1 MPYIINIFAIVQF
14 TTAAITLALIY
25 HVWKRRHIRGGTT
38 LMLLFFAVFWWAVS
52 TGFEA
57 AAINQPLKVL
67 WSKISYIGAFFSP
80 PLFLLFSLLY
90 TNRQYSLT
98 HTKIALLFIIP
109 LMMIGLAFTNE
120 LHGLIWSGFDPGPP
134 GTNSL
139 IYHHGFFYWVGIIT
153 IFAMVAY
160 ASFTLFVH
168 SVKSQ
173 ALYQRQNRIILLAS
187 IFPIVSAILYVSGQ
201 NPFPGLDITPVSFA
215 FTAVALL
222 MGISRQKFLDVIPIS
237 HEFLIDQFDDVVMV
251 IDEGLRI
258 IDLNQAAEKMIIG
271 EREKVIG
278 TPGEEV
284 LLFWDQLQ
292 QHFDR
297 NHQQRLEIAQSQPE
311 EKYFQTTIS
320 PLRNNQDQFMGWTI
334 VVADITRR
342 KTLEIALLEVNTK
355 LEKQLQEIKSLQE
368 KLREQAIRDAM
379 TGTFNR
385 GYLDET
391 LERELAR
398 AKRNR
403 YPLSV
408 MMIDIDH
415 FKIINDSY
423 GHKAGDLVIKTVGKM
438 LMNHSRATDCVCRF
452 GGDEFVV
459 VMPEMGE
466 ADAVIR
472 AEKWCTILK
481 SKHMIYRTNTI
492 APKISIG
499 IAIYPNI
506 VKISSS
512 IVDAAD
518 RALYNA
524 KESGRDCVRVF
535 SGEFNGRSTSTNVK

>member
-1 MPYIINIFAIVQF
+1 MSYNINAYAIVQF
-14 TTAAITLALIY
+14 STAAITLALIY
-25 HVWKRRHIRGGTT
+25 RVWKRRHIRGGKT
-38 LMLLFFAVFWWAVS
+38 LLLLFIAVWWWAMC

-57 AAINQPLKVL
+57 AAVDQSVKVL

-80 PLFLLFSLLY
+80 PLFLFFSLIY

-98 HTKIALLFIIP
+98 NLKITLVFLIP
-109 LMMIGLAFTNE
+109 LAMIGLAFSNE
-120 LHGLIWSGFDPGPP
+120 LHGLIWSGFETGPA

-139 IYHHGFFYWVGIIT
+139 IYQHGYFYWVGMIY
-153 IFAMVAY
+153 IFALVAF

-173 ALYQRQNRIILLAS
+173 VLYQRQNRIILLAS
-187 IFPIVSAILYVSGQ
+187 IFPIVSAVLYVSGL

-215 FTAVALL
+215 FTAAALL
-222 MGISRQKFLDVIPIS
+222 MGISRQRFLDVIPIS
-237 HEFLIDQFDDVVMV
+237 HEFLIDQFDDAVMV

-258 IDLNQAAEKMIIG
+258 IDLNQAAERMIIG

-278 TPGEEV
+278 KPGGDV
-284 LLFWDQLQ
+284 IRFWDQLLQ
-292 QHFDR
+292 NFDP
-297 NHQQRLEIAQSQPE
+297 NHQLRFEIEQSQPE
-311 EKYFQTTIS
+311 EMYFQTTIS
-320 PLRNNQDQFMGWTI
+320 PLKNNQSQFMGWTLVI
-334 VVADITRR
+334 ADITRR
-342 KTLEIALLEVNTK
+342 KAAEIALQDVNVK
-355 LEKQLQEIKSLQE
+355 LENQLQEIRSLQE
-368 KLREQAIRDAM
+368 KLQEQAIRDAM
-379 TGTFNR
+379 TGAFNR

-408 MMIDIDH
+408 MMIDIDF
-415 FKIINDSY
+415 FKKINDSY

-438 LMNHSRATDCVCRF
+438 LMNNSRACDCVCRF

-472 AEKWCTILK
+472 AEKWRTLLK
-481 SKHMIYRTNTI
+481 SKHMIFRNNTI
-492 APKISIG
+492 APTISIG
-499 IAIYPNI
+499 IATYPNSE
-506 VKISSS
+506 KSSRS

-518 RALYNA
+518 RALYAA
-524 KESGRDCVRVF
+524 KDSGRDCVRVF
-535 SGEFNGRSTSTNVK
+535 DS